1 MPRKRPET
9 RLNKIS
15 KMLIEEYQPETVQ
28 DLQEALKDLLGDTM
42 EQMLKAELD
51 EHLDYE
57 YGEKPLSLNTRNGSS
72 KKTVK
77 SSYGNIDLNIPRDRE
92 GSFEP
97 QALKKYQK
105 DISNIENQIISMYA
119 KGMTTRDISTHIKEI
134 YGFGISES
142 MVSKI
147 TNKIL
152 PTIEEWQNR
161 PLEKVYP
168 FVFLDAIHYHVRENN
183 IVVKKA
189 VYIALGYNTEG
200 YKEILGMWVGEN
212 ESSKYWLLVLNQ
224 LKERGL
230 EDILIVSTDN
240 LSGFSQAIESV
251 YPKTEI
257 QKCIIHQIRNSTKFV
272 SYRDIKELMKDLKTV
287 YKASTEELA
296 LSNLDIFEEKWGKKY
311 PMCVNSWR
319 NNWAELSTYFKYPE
333 GIRKLIYTTNSIEN
347 FNRQLRKVTK
357 NKTIFPSDY
366 ALQKS
371 LYLAMVDASSKWTS
385 RIRGWPKSCHPAPVH
400 DGSLR
405 NAPHTLPR

>member
-28 DLQEALKDLLGDTM
+28 DFQEALKAILGDTM

-189 VYIALGYNTEG
+189 VYIALGYNREG

-257 QKCIIHQIRNSTKFV
+257 QKCVIHQIRNSTKFV

-319 NNWAELSTYFKYPE
+319 NNWAELATYFKYPE

-357 NKTIFPSDY
+357 NKTIFQIDY

-385 RIRGWPKSCHPAPVH
+385 RIRGWDQILSQLSIFFE
-400 DGSLR
+400 GR
-405 NAPHTLPR
+405 I

>member
-168 FVFLDAIHYHVRENN
+168 FVFLDAIHYHVRENT

-311 PMCVNSWR
+311 PMCINSWR

-385 RIRGWPKSCHPAPVH
+385 RIRGWDQILSQLSIFFE
-400 DGSLR
+400 GR
-405 NAPHTLPR
+405 I

>member
-161 PLEKVYP
+161 PIEKVYP

-257 QKCIIHQIRNSTKFV
+257 QKCVIHQIRNSTKFV

-319 NNWAELSTYFKYPE
+319 NNWAELATYFKYPE

-357 NKTIFPSDY
+357 NKTIFPNDY

-385 RIRGWPKSCHPAPVH
+385 RIRGWDQILSQLSIFFE
-400 DGSLR
+400 GR
-405 NAPHTLPR
+405 I

>member
-257 QKCIIHQIRNSTKFV
+257 QKCVIHQIRNSTKFV

-311 PMCVNSWR
+311 PMCINSWR

-385 RIRGWPKSCHPAPVH
+385 RIRGWDQILSQLSIFFE
-400 DGSLR
+400 GR
-405 NAPHTLPR
+405 I

>member
-1 MPRKRPET
+1 
-9 RLNKIS
+9 
-15 KMLIEEYQPETVQ
+15 MLIEEYQPETVQ
-28 DLQEALKDLLGDTM
+28 DPQEALKDLLGDTM

-319 NNWAELSTYFKYPE
+319 NNWAELATYFKYPE

-357 NKTIFPSDY
+357 NKTIFPNDY

-385 RIRGWPKSCHPAPVH
+385 RIRGWDQILSQLSIFFE
-400 DGSLR
+400 GR
-405 NAPHTLPR
+405 I

>member
-257 QKCIIHQIRNSTKFV
+257 QKCVIHQIRNSTKFV

-357 NKTIFPSDY
+357 NKTIFPNDY

-385 RIRGWPKSCHPAPVH
+385 RIRGWDQILSQLSIFFE
-400 DGSLR
+400 GR
-405 NAPHTLPR
+405 I

>member
-152 PTIEEWQNR
+152 PNIEEWQNR

-257 QKCIIHQIRNSTKFV
+257 QKCVIHQIRNSTKFV

-311 PMCVNSWR
+311 PMCINSWR

-385 RIRGWPKSCHPAPVH
+385 RIRGWDQILSQLSIFFE
-400 DGSLR
+400 GR
-405 NAPHTLPR
+405 I

>member
-97 QALKKYQK
+97 QALRKYQK

-319 NNWAELSTYFKYPE
+319 NNWAELATYFKYPE

-385 RIRGWPKSCHPAPVH
+385 RIRGWDQILSQLSIFFE
-400 DGSLR
+400 GR
-405 NAPHTLPR
+405 I

>member
-257 QKCIIHQIRNSTKFV
+257 QKCVIHQIRNSTKFV

-296 LSNLDIFEEKWGKKY
+296 LSNLDIFEKKWSKKY

-319 NNWAELSTYFKYPE
+319 NNWAELATYFKYPE

-357 NKTIFPSDY
+357 NKTIFPNDY

-385 RIRGWPKSCHPAPVH
+385 RIRGWDQILSQLSIFFE
-400 DGSLR
+400 GR
-405 NAPHTLPR
+405 I

>member
-1 MPRKRPET
+1 MPRKRPES
-9 RLNKIS
+9 RGSKIA
-15 KMLIEEYQPETVQ
+15 KMLIEEYKPQSAQ
-28 DLQEALKDLLGDTM
+28 DIQEVLKELLGDTM
-42 EQMLKAELD
+42 EELLKAELD

-97 QALKKYQK
+97 QALKKYEK

-119 KGMTTRDISTHIKEI
+119 KGMTTRDISSHIKDI
-134 YGFGISES
+134 YGFGISET

-168 FVFLDAIHYHVRENN
+168 MVFLDAIHYHVRENN

-189 VYIALGYNTEG
+189 VYIALGYNLEG
-200 YKEILGMWVGEN
+200 FKEILGMWVGEN

-230 EDILIVSTDN
+230 DDILIISTDN
-240 LSGFSQAIESV
+240 LPGFSQAIEAV
-251 YPKTEI
+251 YPKAEI
-257 QKCIIHQIRNSTKFV
+257 QKCIIHQIRNSKKYV
-272 SYRDIKELMKDLKTV
+272 SYKDIKELMKDLKAV
-287 YKASTEELA
+287 YKAPTEDLA
-296 LSNLDIFEEKWGKKY
+296 LTNLGIFEEKWAKKY
-311 PMCVNSWR
+311 PMCVSSWK
-319 NNWAELSTYFKYPE
+319 NNWTELSTYFKYPE
-333 GIRKLIYTTNSIEN
+333 GIRKLIYTTNAMEN

-357 NKTIFPSDY
+357 NKTIFPNDY

-385 RIRGWPKSCHPAPVH
+385 RIRGWDQILSQLSIFFE
-400 DGSLR
+400 GR
-405 NAPHTLPR
+405 F